1 MAKKKFEKINGN
13 SVCTGL
19 MGKEMKPTQLENHL
33 TKIYMTSMNMRKI
46 AIYISRQKSLQ
57 ILSNTYSK
65 CLFTVSLF
73 TEDEC
78 THRHLIRIFSLAG

>member
-1 MAKKKFEKINGN
+1 MMNLQSQENGINGN

-19 MGKEMKPTQLENHL
+19 MGTEMKPTQLENHL

-65 CLFTVSLF
+65 CLFTVSRVY
-73 TEDEC
+73 TQA
-78 THRHLIRIFSLAG
+78 SN